1 MLEAR
6 GISASDGRLTADVR
20 GRVGK
25 DEGVLVIREVHVRYD
40 LKASGADGDA
50 VQRAFE
56 VHAMRCPVY
65 RTLRKCIEITT
76 ELVVRED
83 DK

>member
-20 GRVGK
+20 GQVVK
-25 DEGVLVIREVHVRYD
+25 DEGVLVVRAIHVRYN

-50 VQRAFE
+50 IQRAFE
-56 VHAMRCPVY
+56 MHPMRCPVY
-65 RTLRKCIEITT
+65 RTLHGCIEITT
-76 ELVVRED
+76 ELAVTED
-83 DK
+83 D